1 MGVVILCV
9 THRLSA
15 AASSGKQRVA
25 KASLGGDPCQTVV
38 LDLFVEDVD
47 PCTLQLEIIEPDA
60 AAHAVYSIELQRQ
73 QLLYAAVLPPSA
85 RSQP

>member
-1 MGVVILCV
+1 L
-9 THRLSA
+9 
-15 AASSGKQRVA
+15 
-25 KASLGGDPCQTVV
+25 

-47 PCTLQLEIIEPDA
+47 PCTLQLEVLEPDA
-60 AAHAVYSIELQRQ
+60 SAQAVYSMELQRQ